1 MDQQAHRSYRFGR
14 FTLDVPRGCI
24 RCGDKEIA
32 LRPKTFEV
40 LQQLAENGGRL
51 VSKEELFAAVWPK
64 VTVTDDSLVQCIREL
79 REKLDDRDHTLIKT
93 VPRRGYLLETMTTAA
108 VTASPAPAIEVTAAQ
123 TTPRHRYLRPII
135 TTAAAAILI
144 ALLAAVIFIA
154 PPVSTRGL
162 PSPAVAT
169 SKPYGPGI
177 FRDCPSCP
185 EMVALP
191 AGRFMMGSPADD
203 PVRSRVE
210 GLPRRVE
217 IPKPFAIGRFEVTI
231 SQYEMFVTETGLDV
245 GNSCRI
251 INKYNGD
258 SNTVGLTDPVTSFR
272 RPSYEATADHPV
284 GCISLHQ
291 AQAFVGWLR
300 RRTGKPYR
308 LPNEA
313 EWEYAARAGS
323 TTVYSFGDDVTQLC
337 DYGRFADLSTPF
349 PWKNA
354 CRIEAVYGPLKAGSL
369 RPNPWGLFDMH
380 GNVWEW
386 MEDCWTANPTE
397 LPTDGSAL
405 MRPEGCEMG
414 VLRGGSW
421 ASGSTRLRSAM
432 RLPLLTSSQHENMGF
447 RVALTLPEPARQ
459 K

>member
-1 MDQQAHRSYRFGR
+1 MDQHTHSSYRFGR
-14 FTLDVPRGCI
+14 FTLDVPRGCV
-24 RCGDKEIA
+24 RLGNEEIA
-32 LRPKTFEV
+32 LRPKTFDV
-40 LQQLAENGGRL
+40 LRHLAENAGRL
-51 VSKEELFAAVWPK
+51 VSKEELFETVWPN

-79 REKLDDRDHTLIKT
+79 REKLGDRDHTLIKT
-93 VPRRGYLLETMTTAA
+93 IPRRGYLLEG
-108 VTASPAPAIEVTAAQ
+108 PEPAITAPETEVVLADEI
-123 TTPRHRYLRPII
+123 TPRRRTLRTIVA
-135 TTAAAAILI
+135 TAAATL
-144 ALLAAVIFIA
+144 ALVAAVIFVIA
-154 PPVSTRGL
+154 PRMSATKL

-169 SKPYGPGI
+169 SKPSEPGI

-191 AGRFMMGSPADD
+191 AGHFMMGSPADD
-203 PVRSRVE
+203 PIRSRVE
-210 GLPRRVE
+210 GLPRRIE

-245 GNSCRI
+245 GNTCRI
-251 INKYNGD
+251 INKYNGEN
-258 SNTVGLTDPVTSFR
+258 NTVGLTDPITSFR
-272 RPSYEATADHPV
+272 KPSYEATADHPV

-300 RRTGKPYR
+300 RRTGKLYR

-323 TTVYSFGDDVTQLC
+323 TTVYSFGDDITQLC
-337 DYGRFADLSTPF
+337 DYGRFADLGTPF

-354 CRIEAVYGPLKAGSL
+354 CRMEAVYGPLKAGSL

-386 MEDCWTANPTE
+386 AEDCWTANPAE

-405 MRPEGCEMG
+405 VRPEGCEMG

-432 RLPLLTSSQHENMGF
+432 RLPLPSSSQHENMGF
-447 RVALTLPEPARQ
+447 RVALTLPEPAQR

>member
-1 MDQQAHRSYRFGR
+1 MAQTAQHNIQFGP
-14 FTLDVPRGCI
+14 FILDVPRGCV
-24 RCGDKEIA
+24 RRGDQEIA

-40 LQQLAENGGRL
+40 LRRLVENAGRI
-51 VSKEELFAAVWPK
+51 VSKEELFQSVWPT

-79 REKLDDRDHTLIKT
+79 REKLGDRAHALIKT
-93 VPRRGYLLETMTTAA
+93 VPRRGYLLEASTSAAATTSSASDVAFPVPDATSRHRHLRAIVATAA
-108 VTASPAPAIEVTAAQ
+108 VATM
-123 TTPRHRYLRPII
+123 
-135 TTAAAAILI
+135 I
-144 ALLAAVIFIA
+144 ALLVAVIFITPRISA
-154 PPVSTRGL
+154 KG
-162 PSPAVAT
+162 SPAVAT
-169 SKPYGPGI
+169 SNPNEPI
-177 FRDCPSCP
+177 VFRDCPSCP

-191 AGRFMMGSPADD
+191 AGHFMMGSPADD
-203 PVRSRVE
+203 PVRLRVE
-210 GLPRRVE
+210 GLPRQVE

-231 SQYEMFVTETGLDV
+231 SQYETFVTETGLDV
-245 GNSCRI
+245 GNTCRI
-251 INKYNGD
+251 INKYDGD
-258 SNTVGLTDPVTSFR
+258 VVGLTSPITSFR
-272 RPSYEATADHPV
+272 HPGYEASGDHPV

-291 AQAFVGWLR
+291 AQAFAAWLR

-323 TTVYSFGDDVTQLC
+323 TTLFSFGDEIAQLC

-349 PWKNA
+349 AWKNA
-354 CRIEAVYGPLKAGSL
+354 CRTEGASYGPLKVGSL

-386 MEDCWTANPTE
+386 MEDCWTANPAE

-405 MRPEGCEMG
+405 VRPEGCDMG

-421 ASGSTRLRSAM
+421 ASSAGRLRSAM
-432 RLPLLTSSQHENMGF
+432 RLPFVAASQHENMGF
-447 RVALTLPEPARQ
+447 RVALTLPEPARR